1 MTVNDLV
8 GNIGSSLLSSVYGQA
23 GRASSVAD
31 SNDAVSRA
39 LDAAS
44 QGIDQQRSSTQVSL
58 SAFGQLRSS
67 VDQLQQSSQALT
79 SNESTNTPEEARAA
93 AQTFID
99 AYNKARIT
107 ANNVTNR
114 DTGALAD
121 NGRALVAASQL
132 SRALDSGSQEQLRQ
146 IGINRNQDGTLSLDQ
161 QRFQQALQNSPQQVS
176 SSLATVGQQV
186 QDATSQQLAS
196 NSQLSRGAATLS
208 DRAQALA
215 TQQARIEQAVQQQ
228 KAAQEERSQQD
239 QTSAQQQAQQLASQ
253 QTTDAGNRLNAIAA
267 SGIAAYQRIFSL

>member
-8 GNIGSSLLSSVYGQA
+8 SNIGSSLLSSVYGQA

-31 SNDAVSRA
+31 SSDAVNRA

-196 NSQLSRGAATLS
+196 SSQLSRGAATLS
-208 DRAQALA
+208 DRAQVLA